1 MKIEVSDY
9 FKGDYRA
16 AYLFKNNKN
25 RNVVELVHKNSTK
38 ENPIKRFISYA
49 KYLWISYNK
58 QEVPEGYEVD
68 HINEDGTDDRIENL
82 QLLTKREN
90 IQKARNLHPK
100 QVSILVCPVCNK
112 EFTTDT
118 RFVGRY
124 SQPTCCCRRCSGLY
138 SHGLRNID
146 VKRYYSDKEYHNNMR
161 KLYGLIPNYRFKPKD
176 I

>member
-1 MKIEVSDY
+1 MKIEVSEY
-9 FKGDYRA
+9 FKDEYRA

-38 ENPIKRFISYA
+38 ENQIKRFISYA
-49 KYLWISYNK
+49 KYLWISNNK

-90 IQKARNLHPK
+90 IQKSRNLHPK
-100 QVSILVCPVCNK
+100 QISTLTCPVCNK

-124 SQPTCCCRRCSGLY
+124 SQPTCCSRRCSGLY
-138 SHGLRNID
+138 SHGLRNIN
-146 VKRYYSDKEYHNNMR
+146 VEKYYSDKEYHNNMR
-161 KLYGLIPNYRFKPKD
+161 KLYGLIPNYRFKPKY